1 MTTREDL
8 EAMFLNSEKFFKEVD
23 EIVWKNDASYMESI
37 MLVCDEKG
45 IDPEDLVRLKLISPI
60 LKVKLQ
66 EEAVANGQ
74 LKQTST
80 LPL

>member
-23 EIVWKNDASYMESI
+23 DLVWKNDSSYMESI

-66 EEAVANGQ
+66 EEAVASGH